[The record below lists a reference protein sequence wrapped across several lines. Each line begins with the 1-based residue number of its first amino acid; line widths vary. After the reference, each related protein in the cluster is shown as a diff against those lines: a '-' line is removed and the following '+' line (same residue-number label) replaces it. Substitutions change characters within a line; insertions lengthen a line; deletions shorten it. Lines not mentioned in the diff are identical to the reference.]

1 MIMPSMRLGSLL
13 QIAPFA
19 RKEGAD
25 IFKVVEA
32 LYKYKLNILKGDSH
46 LNGKEKKISFY
57 PKKKIELV
65 SFGTDLLRHILLTF
79 YPRLKGVKP
88 ENLMTMR

>member
-1 MIMPSMRLGSLL
+1 M
-13 QIAPFA
+13 
-19 RKEGAD
+19 
-25 IFKVVEA
+25 VEA

-79 YPRLKGVKP
+79 FKNPQMQEPAYLDRMLINRG
-88 ENLMTMR
+88 